1 MEHTSL
7 LIIEDDPIFLNAL
20 VWQLTK
26 IGYDRMHIMSVASI
40 AEAAALSSEF
50 TPNVVLLDLNVTDSY
65 GVDTYHSIIKIYSN
79 AAIVILSGMND
90 ENLALDIVKKGAQD
104 YLLKSDVSSKIL
116 SKTIEYSKERKK
128 LVGQLQVSEL
138 KYRNVFNQSPLPM
151 FIVEGSERK
160 IIQANLAAYH
170 FYGFS
175 EAELLGKNMDRLS
188 SGETL
193 SIQHEEEAFRIA
205 CMHQNKKGEKLH
217 VEVLGKKIDGEEN
230 NTSICMIIDKTAA
243 WGFEQKNYRII
254 AAAQEKEKKKIA
266 HELNDGLLQ
275 SLELMSIWFNNFDIS
290 GNQQNLRSM
299 FEKHLEN
306 AIKET
311 KGIAYVL
318 SPPDLEEG
326 FLHALSTLTG
336 RMNRMGKMKLNL
348 EVRKQVAE
356 ADFSTIDKFNLYR
369 IVQEFLNNAI
379 KHAGSERLDIVVS
392 KGEDGIHLVA
402 DDHGKGFDMS
412 DNTTGLG
419 VKSIQYRIKLGNLH
433 GGLTSKIGEGTKL
446 DVQFGQYNFD
456 IPSTNK

>member
-1 MEHTSL
+1 MQQTNL
-7 LIIEDDPIFLNAL
+7 LIVEDDPIFLNAL

-40 AEAAALSSEF
+40 AEAAALASEF
-50 TPNVVLLDLNVTDSY
+50 IPNVILLDLNVTDSY
-65 GVDTYHSIIKIYSN
+65 GVDTYHSIIKIYAN

-160 IIQANLAAYH
+160 IIQANQAAYH
-170 FYGFS
+170 FYGFG
-175 EAELLGKNMDRLS
+175 EAEILGNNMDRFSL
-188 SGETL
+188 GEKL
-193 SIQHEEEAFRIA
+193 SIQYEEDAFHVA
-205 CMHQNKKGEKLH
+205 CIHQNKKGEKLH
-217 VEVLGKKIDGEEN
+217 VEVLGKKIDGEDN
-230 NTSICMIIDKTAA
+230 QAYICLIIDKSAE
-243 WGFEQKNYRII
+243 WDIEREKYRVI
-254 AAAQEKEKKKIA
+254 AAAQENEKKKIA
-266 HELNDGLLQ
+266 IELYEGLSEPLA
-275 SLELMSIWFNNFDIS
+275 LLSIWFNNFEIS
-290 GNQQNLRSM
+290 GKQQNLRDM

-311 KGIAYVL
+311 KAIAYSL

-326 FLHALSTLTG
+326 FLHALSTLTE
-336 RMNRMGKMKLNL
+336 RMNRVGKMKVNL
-348 EVRKQVAE
+348 EVKKHVTE

-369 IVQEFLNNAI
+369 IVQEFFNNAI

-392 KGEDGIHLVA
+392 KDENGVHLFA
-402 DDHGKGFDMS
+402 DDHGKGFDIL
-412 DNTTGLG
+412 DQTTGLG
-419 VKSIQYRIKLGNLH
+419 VKSLEQRIKFGNLH
-433 GGLTSKIGEGTKL
+433 GGVTSKMGEGTKL
-446 DVQFGQYNFD
+446 DVQFAQ
-456 IPSTNK
+456 